1 MDCQLV
7 EVSSHL
13 GARPSHAEWQ
23 GKIYSLVKGHP
34 RYPYFY
40 DATGYGTG
48 DGLGGWNCR
57 HSFFPYF
64 EGLSSPA
71 NAPDFTKSENEQ
83 VYHDTQKQRSYERA
97 IRQSKRELAALDSAR
112 KEASPELK
120 AKLDIEFERKSV
132 TLKNREARL
141 AEHLKATGLLPDN
154 SRVRVDGFGRS
165 VSQKAVW
172 ANKKHIIEKTN
183 INSGIIDGHVF
194 YSANR
199 DFLNSSK
206 FEQQFQG
213 LFNSKLDAAI
223 CKFARRAVIKNDDK
237 PSETVYLLSDSGRK
251 LKKLTK
257 AHYWDSGDIGD
268 DLVAEKR
275 KFILVHNHPNNTAL
289 SLEDIMA
296 FNNLDKMNA
305 VISVGHDGI
314 ICKVSVGT
322 GRKFKSKFEQG
333 FLERPYARNV
343 RTYGITNTAIEH
355 FCEEVGWQF
364 GKA

>member
-1 MDCQLV
+1 MCVRFSQ
-7 EVSSHL
+7 
-13 GARPSHAEWQ
+13 R
-23 GKIYSLVKGHP
+23 HP
-34 RYPYFY
+34 
-40 DATGYGTG
+40 
-48 DGLGGWNCR
+48 
-57 HSFFPYF
+57 
-64 EGLSSPA
+64 
-71 NAPDFTKSENEQ
+71 
-83 VYHDTQKQRSYERA
+83 
-97 IRQSKRELAALDSAR
+97 
-112 KEASPELK
+112 
-120 AKLDIEFERKSV
+120 
-132 TLKNREARL
+132 
-141 AEHLKATGLLPDN
+141 
-154 SRVRVDGFGRS
+154 
-165 VSQKAVW
+165 
-172 ANKKHIIEKTN
+172 
-183 INSGIIDGHVF
+183 
-194 YSANR
+194 
-199 DFLNSSK
+199 
-206 FEQQFQG
+206 
-213 LFNSKLDAAI
+213 
-223 CKFARRAVIKNDDK
+223 DK

-322 GRKFKSKFEQG
+322 GRKFESKFEQG
-333 FLERPYARNV
+333 FLERAYARNV